1 MRYALIN
8 NETNVV
14 ENVIE
19 LEDGHKWKCPENYRV
34 EPTDEHT
41 INDQHDG
48 EKFIAVPR
56 VFTPE
61 EQKKRALFALS
72 IHDSFLP
79 RAMEDIWE
87 AMGVDTTKLP
97 EAQQA
102 CLKDKIAL
110 RTQLAELAKQGG
122 L

>member
-19 LEDGHKWKCPENYRV
+19 LDDGHKWKCPENYRV
-34 EPTDEHT
+34 ERTDEHT
-41 INDQHDG
+41 INDIHDG
-48 EKFIAVPR
+48 EKLIAQPR

-61 EQKKRALFALS
+61 EQKIRALFALS
-72 IHDSFLP
+72 IHDSFLS
-79 RAMEDIWE
+79 RAMEDTWE
-87 AMGVDTTKLP
+87 AMGIDTTKLP

-102 CLKDKIAL
+102 RLKDKIAL
-110 RTQLAELAKQGG
+110 RAQLSELAKP
-122 L
+122 